1 MEFPVF
7 RKYSNNKSYFKIDNP
22 SKLTEVQRIGKYYVI
37 HSLEAKILPE
47 RILIQDLIGLNSIGV
62 ETVDQE
68 EYELFLEY
76 CKKELTARNLD

>member
-37 HSLEAKILPE
+37 HGLDAKILPE
-47 RILIQDLIGLNSIGV
+47 RILIQDLIELKSIGI
-62 ETVDQE
+62 EAVDQE

-76 CKKELTARNLD
+76 CKKELTVRNLD